1 MKKIILFVGLLCSVA
16 ISAQCNISGKSSINV
31 LAEETYTIATET
43 AQCKDC
49 HQWVNIGGNT
59 TIIGDKKQNSFKVK
73 ANTAGREVISL
84 SVLTPTGIL
93 QCSKSIDIV
102 DTNSSKP
109 LATNGTTATA
119 EIAEVEKP
127 KNCDIEV
134 TNYKEV
140 KYNEQTVSFFPDVMN
155 DAQKY
160 SWVANYENGDTK
172 KSTDKVA
179 LFPYSK
185 ENGITKLV
193 LKVNSSKCLKE
204 YSKNYDANY
213 WRLF

>member
-1 MKKIILFVGLLCSVA
+1 MKKIILFVGLICSVA

-84 SVLTPTGIL
+84 SVLTPSGLL
-93 QCSKSIDIV
+93 QCSKTIDIV
-102 DTNSSKP
+102 DTNSTKP
-109 LATNGTTATA
+109 LVAEAT
-119 EIAEVEKP
+119 EVGKP
-127 KNCDIEV
+127 KICDIEV